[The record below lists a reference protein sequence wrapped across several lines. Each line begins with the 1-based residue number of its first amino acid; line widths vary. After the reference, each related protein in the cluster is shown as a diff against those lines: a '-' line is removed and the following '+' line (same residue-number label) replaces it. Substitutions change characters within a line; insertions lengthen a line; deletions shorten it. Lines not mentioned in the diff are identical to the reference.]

1 MRSSKTDSRCASAN
15 EIREI
20 VGPIDGEVMAR
31 ILEIEPSIEDVQR
44 ACCWLCTDNDRSR
57 DSKFD
62 LGGKTERVLEILD
75 DELPDFDSSGHP
87 QNPR

>member
-1 MRSSKTDSRCASAN
+1 MRTSKTDSRCASAN

-31 ILEIEPSIEDVQR
+31 ILEIEPSIGDVQR
-44 ACCWLCTDNDRSR
+44 AFRWLCTENDLSR

-62 LGGKTERVLEILD
+62 LGGKAEQVLEILD

-87 QNPR
+87 G